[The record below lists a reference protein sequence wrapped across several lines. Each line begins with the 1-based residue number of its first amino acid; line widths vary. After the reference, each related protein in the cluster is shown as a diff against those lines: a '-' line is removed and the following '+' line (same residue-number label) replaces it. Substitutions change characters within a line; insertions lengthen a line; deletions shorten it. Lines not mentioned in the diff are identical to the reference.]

1 MRERF
6 STKLDI
12 GFLSGVG
19 IGQLY
24 SICHR
29 YNVDVITAEK
39 MGGIFVKTY
48 FIVLEGE
55 TKDLRKVKTIFGK
68 RN

>member
-24 SICHR
+24 SVCHR

-39 MGGIFVKTY
+39 MGGLFVKTY
-48 FIVLEGE
+48 FVVLEGE
-55 TKDLRKVKTIFGK
+55 AKDLRKVKTIFG
-68 RN
+68 RGY